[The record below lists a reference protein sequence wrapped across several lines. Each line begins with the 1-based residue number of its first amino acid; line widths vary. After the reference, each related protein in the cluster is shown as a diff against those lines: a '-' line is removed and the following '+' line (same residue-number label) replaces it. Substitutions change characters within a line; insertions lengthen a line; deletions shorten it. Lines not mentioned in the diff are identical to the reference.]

1 MGIFV
6 GIIEVGGTR
15 LTLLSRFEAFVVV
28 SVGAGVVGATVVG
41 DDEASGLLEVVA
53 LASLN
58 SVGAGQK

>member
-1 MGIFV
+1 M
-6 GIIEVGGTR
+6 
-15 LTLLSRFEAFVVV
+15 VV